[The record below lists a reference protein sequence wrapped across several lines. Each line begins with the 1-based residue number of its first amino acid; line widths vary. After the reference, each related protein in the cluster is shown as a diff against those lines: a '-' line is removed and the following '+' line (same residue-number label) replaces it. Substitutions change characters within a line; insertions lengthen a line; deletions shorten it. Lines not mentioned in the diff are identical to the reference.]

1 VFILLGIALSYS
13 WDVHHKLN
21 ISMNL
26 CFNDIS
32 SVFLQIYKFEE
43 ISKLR
48 DLALFKQVLLPN
60 NCIHQLLPAEKKIE
74 IQLWPRGHNYV
85 LPFCKYVYFRHSFLN
100 RCLYN
105 YV

>member
-1 VFILLGIALSYS
+1 MYASQAWSGFLSR
-13 WDVHHKLN
+13 DLIGRIN
-21 ISMNL
+21 G
-26 CFNDIS
+26 F
-32 SVFLQIYKFEE
+32 FLRMYRYGFCQTIYKFEE

-74 IQLWPRGHNYV
+74 IQLRPRGHNYV

-100 RCLYN
+100 PCLYN